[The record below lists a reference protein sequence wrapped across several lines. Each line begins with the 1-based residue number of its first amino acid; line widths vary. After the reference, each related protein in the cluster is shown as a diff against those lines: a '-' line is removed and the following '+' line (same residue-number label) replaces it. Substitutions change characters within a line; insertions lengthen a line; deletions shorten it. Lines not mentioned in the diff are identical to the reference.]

1 MAAEKPRS
9 VTIRSYD
16 VGFGDCF
23 LLSFEYAS
31 RQRHVL
37 IDFGSMENPEGKTE
51 AGQAIKGSYM
61 VRIARQIEQD
71 CGGKLDAVVATHR
84 HKDHI
89 SGFARANGKGPGEI
103 IRGLKP
109 RVVIQPWTEDPRTPT
124 DATGPIQALHKRSLR
139 QMQQLAGQLVQAGAE
154 LKGPRF
160 AALRAE
166 LQAIGMDNI
175 KNADAVKNLQDMA
188 TRNHFVHYRRASGL
202 ASILPGVKVTVLG
215 PPTVGQTNAILQQR
229 QRDTDEFW
237 HLNTTFW
244 RRLATTARR
253 HAPGSKPLFPRRAI
267 GRLPRSAGWF
277 RYRMRA
283 ERAQSLLSIVR
294 MLDEVMNNTSIILLF
309 ETGGRKLLFPGDAQ
323 YENWMHALDKPSV
336 RNQLASV
343 DVYKVGHHGSL
354 NATPKTLWRGFTRKG
369 SATKP
374 GRLKTLMST
383 KDGVHGKPEND
394 SEVPRGKLVNALQ
407 AESALTNTQRY
418 GPEELSQV
426 VKLDL
431 Q

>member
-1 MAAEKPRS
+1 MAAQKPRS

-23 LLSFEYAS
+23 LLSFEYPS
-31 RQRHVL
+31 RHRHVL
-37 IDFGSMENPEGKTE
+37 IDFGSMANPKGKTE
-51 AGQAIKGSYM
+51 GGQAIKGSYM
-61 VRIARQIEQD
+61 VRIAKQIEQD

-89 SGFARANGKGPGEI
+89 SGFARGKGKGPGEI
-103 IRGLKP
+103 IRGLNP
-109 RVVIQPWTEDPRTPT
+109 RVVIQPWTEDPRTPV
-124 DATGPIQALHKRSLR
+124 DATGPTQALHKRSLR
-139 QMQQLAGQLVQAGAE
+139 LMQQLAAELVQAGAK
-154 LKGPRF
+154 LKGARF

-175 KNADAVKNLQDMA
+175 KNSDAVKNLQGMA
-188 TRNHFVHYRRASGL
+188 RNHFVHYRRASGL

-215 PPTVGQTNAILQQR
+215 PPTVDQTNTVLEQR
-229 QRDTDEFW
+229 ERDSDEFW

-244 RRLATTARR
+244 RRFATTVAR
-253 HAPGSKPLFPRRAI
+253 HAPGSKPLFQHSAV

-283 ERAQSLLSIVR
+283 ERAQSLLAIVR

-309 ETGGRKLLFPGDAQ
+309 EAAGRKLLFPGDAQ
-323 YENWMHALDKPSV
+323 YENWMHALGKPAVRDK
-336 RNQLASV
+336 LASV

-354 NATPKTLWRGFTRKG
+354 NATPKTLWRGFARKG
-369 SATKP
+369 AASKP

-383 KDGVHGKPEND
+383 REGVHGKSEND
-394 SEVPRGKLVNALQ
+394 SEVPRSKLVNALQ
-407 AESALTNTQRY
+407 AESTLTSTQRFA
-418 GPEELSQV
+418 PEELSRS

>member
-1 MAAEKPRS
+1 MAAEKPKS

-23 LLSFEYAS
+23 LLSFEYPS
-31 RQRHVL
+31 RHRHVL
-37 IDFGSMENPEGKTE
+37 IDFGSMEGPDDKRESGH
-51 AGQAIKGSYM
+51 AIKGSYM
-61 VRIARQIEQD
+61 VRIAKQIEQD

-84 HKDHI
+84 HEDHI
-89 SGFARANGKGPGEI
+89 SGFARGKGKGPGEI

-124 DATGPIQALHKRSLR
+124 NATGPTQALHKRSLR
-139 QMQQLAGQLVQAGAE
+139 LMQQLAGELVQAGAQ
-154 LKGPRF
+154 LKGARF

-188 TRNHFVHYRRASGL
+188 RNHFVHYGRASGL
-202 ASILPGVKVTVLG
+202 AGILSGVKVTVLG
-215 PPTVGQTNAILQQR
+215 PPTVDQTNTVLEQR
-229 QRDTDEFW
+229 RRDPDEFW

-244 RRLATTARR
+244 RRFAMTARR
-253 HAPGSKPLFPRRAI
+253 HAPGSKPLFQRGAI

-283 ERAQSLLSIVR
+283 ERAESLLSIVR

-309 ETGGRKLLFPGDAQ
+309 EVGGRKLLFPGDAQ
-323 YENWMHALDKPSV
+323 YENWMHALGKQSVLDK
-336 RNQLASV
+336 LAAV
-343 DVYKVGHHGSL
+343 DLYKVGHHGSL

-369 SATKP
+369 AASKP

-383 KDGVHGKPEND
+383 KEGVHGKPAND

-407 AESALTNTQRY
+407 AESALTATHRFA
-418 GPEELSQV
+418 PDELSRS

-431 Q
+431 S